1 MSIRRII
8 LGLVVAVLSCLNAR
22 SQINTDQML
31 QTGINALYFE
41 DYVVAMQYFNQ
52 VISAKPHLARPYFY
66 RGWAKMN
73 LDDLRGAEEDIT
85 KSIELNPFIT
95 DAYELRGAAR
105 LNLGKYDQ
113 AIADYDE
120 ALKLLPE
127 NRLLLYNRALA
138 VEALKDHDQAL
149 QSFNTLI
156 EKYPTF
162 DGAYMGRS
170 KLHLEL
176 GDTTAALA
184 DASKA
189 IELNPKGA
197 INAYIIRSN
206 ILMNDAGQLQP
217 ALKDLD
223 QVIRLIPREAGLY
236 VNRAF
241 LRYKL
246 DDYSGAM
253 ADYDYALQLDPLNL
267 MALFNRSL
275 LRMEVRDFNNAA
287 ADLDAILVINPAEL
301 RALYNRAMV
310 RAELH
315 DYRGA
320 LSDVNQLIKSF
331 PDLSAAYLLRYD
343 IKQRMG
349 DRTAQ
354 SDLEKSIS
362 LGKKR
367 IRRLGNNPSMVEVLS
382 DISTDVKP
390 EDTESQEYVARQF
403 SQLLTNTSVGPELR
417 EQFNNSNIRGRLQDR
432 EIPIEPEPIFVAT
445 YYSSPTELKPSA
457 DYMREI
463 DQINRTHALSYI
475 LQLTNREYFLTD
487 SLEINRHIQSV
498 DYYNSYLASHSPR
511 AIDYFGRAMNQMTL
525 HNYDAAIVD
534 FERAL
539 SLTPDFSLASFM
551 EGVARY
557 RKLIAESK
565 NGDDARLRQ
574 AQLQAVI
581 ACFEKTISI
590 SPSMA
595 PAWYNIGCIYLA
607 AGDYTQAA
615 ESFSKAIELQPQ
627 FGEAYFNRGYARLHR
642 GDRAGGTSDLSRAGQ
657 LGIASSY
664 SLLKRMT
671 R

>member
-8 LGLVVAVLSCLNAR
+8 FTLAVAVLSSFNVK

-85 KSIELNPFIT
+85 KCIDLNPFIT

-105 LNLGKYDQ
+105 LNLGNYDQ

-138 VEALKDHDQAL
+138 VEALKDHEQAL
-149 QSFNTLI
+149 QSFNTII

-170 KLHLEL
+170 KVYLEL
-176 GDTTAALA
+176 GDTTAALN

-197 INAYIIRSN
+197 INGYIIRSN
-206 ILMNDAGQLQP
+206 ILMNDPKQLQP
-217 ALKDLD
+217 ALADLD

-246 DDYSGAM
+246 DDYLGAM
-253 ADYDYALQLDPLNL
+253 ADYDYALQLEPLNL

-287 ADLDAILVINPAEL
+287 LDLDAILEINPSEL

-315 DYRGA
+315 NYRGA
-320 LSDVNQLIKSF
+320 LDDVNQLIKAF
-331 PDLSAAYLLRYD
+331 PDLSAAFLLRYD

-354 SDLEKSIS
+354 ADLEKSIS

-403 SQLLTNTSVGPELR
+403 SQLLTNSSVGPELR

-432 EIPIEPEPIFVAT
+432 EIPIEPEPLFVTT

-487 SLEINRHIQSV
+487 STEINRHTQSI
-498 DYYNSYLASHSPR
+498 DYYNSYLSTHSPR

-525 HNYDAAIVD
+525 HNYEAAIID

-539 SLTPDFSLASFM
+539 ACTPDFSLSAFM

-557 RKLIAESK
+557 RKLTAESK
-565 NGDDARLRQ
+565 KGEDVRLRQ

-581 ACFEKTISI
+581 HCFEKALSI
-590 SPSMA
+590 SPNMA
-595 PAWYNIGCIYLA
+595 PAWYNIGCMYIA
-607 AGDYTQAA
+607 AGDYNKAGEA
-615 ESFSKAIELQPQ
+615 FSKAIELQPQ
-627 FGEAYFNRGYARLHR
+627 FGEAYFNRGYARLHM
-642 GDRAGGTSDLSRAGQ
+642 GDRTGGTSDLSRAGQ
-657 LGIASSY
+657 MGIASSY